1 VVLQDHGQFLPW
13 VMGRFDRSGTKGLS
27 VMKIQNLK
35 IWSFLFLLVGVGNFL
50 MLVDILLSDGEDSY
64 SLLSI
69 TTSKAINASFYALMS
84 CFLIFAGIYQHRR
97 LNNQK
102 KEN

>member
-1 VVLQDHGQFLPW
+1 
-13 VMGRFDRSGTKGLS
+13 MGRFDGSGTKGLR

-64 SLLSI
+64 SLLAI
-69 TTSKAINASFYALMS
+69 ATIKAINASFYPLMS